1 MRWLAPLVALML
13 MLSSTF
19 ASALEFQYTIKG
31 SSMDSFDPYYTLY
44 SDNRVLIAGIYSKGL
59 KNHLALIEV
68 TPDGTAFGGEMLS
81 ISVEDGETINVN
93 PLALH
98 PILLKAPTGYYLIVE
113 AHSKKTEGF
122 DGILILR
129 LDDDLNVR
137 WGELISA
144 YVNKTYGGTSKLVRA
159 HIYPRDAVLDG
170 KYLYILAKL
179 GKWAVV
185 LKVSVDENVKPLYG
199 KVLWARGIKVTF
211 GLEPKEM
218 LVDGNRLYFIS
229 TNAET
234 AIGGARIILTEMLT
248 NGTVLS
254 VLSYSH
260 HRSQEGGHLLYASGI
275 ARGGDG
281 FYIIGTYET
290 EINRTSVKFPAVIE
304 IARNESPV
312 WGKIVKEP
320 GLVTNRFTVSGNSL
334 YLGEIGT
341 WVAGAKRFMGS
352 VVLIEM
358 DGSGWI
364 KRALAY
370 EPATFRSISLVRD
383 IWAKEDTVIGT
394 IGLTGSRSVI
404 LFAVNGDDPCWKN
417 AELSEEDFELNFH
430 SVDPRYYEISDV
442 AFQVLSGVRAE
453 KTELELKA
461 SQLCTGQNKET
472 DTMSETRTQT
482 STTHSQHS
490 TTSKRH
496 SSSSSTSVTTTTSA
510 TSLSGS
516 SSSTESETSKGSEGI
531 CGPAA
536 FLLLLPFLLGRRRN

>member
-19 ASALEFQYTIKG
+19 ALASEFRYTIKG
-31 SSMDSFDPYYTLY
+31 GSMDSFDPYYTLY

-68 TPDGTAFGGEMLS
+68 TPDGTALGGEMLS
-81 ISVEDGETINVN
+81 LSFEDGETINVN

-98 PILLKAPTGYYLIVE
+98 PILLKAPAGYYLIVE
-113 AHSKKTEGF
+113 AHSKKIEGF

-159 HIYPRDAVLDG
+159 HIYPRDAILDG
-170 KYLYILAKL
+170 NYLYILAKL

-218 LVDGNRLYFIS
+218 LVDGNRLYFVS
-229 TNAET
+229 TNAES

-275 ARGGDG
+275 AKGGDG

-304 IARNESPV
+304 IARNGSPV

-341 WVAGAKRFMGS
+341 WVAGAKRFMGD
-352 VVLIEM
+352 VVIIEM
-358 DGSGWI
+358 DGSGGI

-370 EPATFRSISLVRD
+370 EPSTLHSISLVRD
-383 IWAKEDTVIGT
+383 IWAEEGTVIGT

-404 LFAVNGDDPCWKN
+404 LFTVNGDDPCWKN

-430 SVDPRYYEISDV
+430 PVDPRYYEISNV
-442 AFQVLSGVRAE
+442 TLQVLPGVKAE
-453 KTELELKA
+453 KTALELKA
-461 SQLCTGQNKET
+461 SQLCTGQSTKTET
-472 DTMSETRTQT
+472 TGGTGTRTST
-482 STTHSQHS
+482 SRHS
-490 TTSKRH
+490 TTSKSH

-510 TSLSGS
+510 TSPSGS
-516 SSSTESETSKGSEGI
+516 PSSTESETSKGSGGV

-536 FLLLLPFLLGRRRN
+536 FLLLLLAPLGRRRG